1 MPQTNTSYYIH
12 IVLQTNTSSKSI
24 MQTCAMFE
32 PSHHAADKTKKTH
45 LRVSH
50 QKTHLSSHH
59 AATNTSYYRQTHLRV
74 IHQPSIMHHAAFIML
89 PSSCCMLYLSHV
101 ASCRQTD
108 KHIYAADK
116 HVFEL
121 SYCEIILQ
129 TNEQTNTLLTP
140 YLRSYPLFRDLCLVP
155 PL

>member
-50 QKTHLSSHH
+50 QRTHLSSHH

-89 PSSCCMLYLSHV
+89 PSSCCMLYRMLQTNRQTHLC
-101 ASCRQTD
+101 CRQTRLRIRLD
-108 KHIYAADK
+108 
-116 HVFEL
+116 
-121 SYCEIILQ
+121 YC
-129 TNEQTNTLLTP
+129 T
-140 YLRSYPLFRDLCLVP
+140 YPRGRYKAVTSLYYK
-155 PL
+155 

>member
-45 LRVSH
+45 PSSQPSKNTSFKPPCCNKHIILQTNAS
-50 QKTHLSSHH
+50 SSHPSAIHH
-59 AATNTSYYRQTHLRV
+59 ASCCL
-74 IHQPSIMHHAAFIML
+74 HHAAFIML
-89 PSSCCMLYLSHV
+89 HVVSHV